1 MNILDSVFFG
11 MLAGLF
17 TLKVLLLATAA
28 VLLVHVLAKRP
39 VLSRATP
46 APPRTQRS
54 RPRVD
59 VHA

>member
-17 TLKVLLLATAA
+17 TLKVLLLAAAA

-39 VLSRATP
+39 VLNRPTP
-46 APPRTQRS
+46 APNRTRLN
-54 RPRVD
+54 RPRLD

>member
-17 TLKVLLLATAA
+17 TLKVLLLAAAA
-28 VLLVHVLAKRP
+28 VLLVRVLTRRP
-39 VLSRATP
+39 LQSRPTP
-46 APPRTQRS
+46 APPRVRRT
-54 RPRVD
+54 RPRLD